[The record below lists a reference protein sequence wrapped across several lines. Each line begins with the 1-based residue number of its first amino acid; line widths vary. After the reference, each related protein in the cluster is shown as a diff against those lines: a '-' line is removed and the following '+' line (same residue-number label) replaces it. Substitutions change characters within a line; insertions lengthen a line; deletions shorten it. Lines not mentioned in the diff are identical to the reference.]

1 MFNRKFGFIVGL
13 AMVTGAVFSI
23 FLPED
28 QEKVV
33 KRLFNE
39 VNYQSNELRN
49 ASEQLLITR
58 NRLMAGEGSLQ
69 GQPVLQAEAAQL
81 VEEIDKMGARVAPWV
96 KEFSQPGERDRKAL
110 LLDLRERA
118 SALIDSVQ
126 TLNRKGRI
134 LLGDPGAS

>member
-39 VNYQSNELRN
+39 VNYQSNELRS

-58 NRLMAGEGSLQ
+58 NRLVA
-69 GQPVLQAEAAQL
+69 AKEAC
-81 VEEIDKMGARVAPWV
+81 
-96 KEFSQPGERDRKAL
+96 
-110 LLDLRERA
+110 
-118 SALIDSVQ
+118 
-126 TLNRKGRI
+126 KGNQSCKPR
-134 LLGDPGAS
+134 PHS